1 MGESQQNRQRYS
13 KQVAAQIA
21 AMIQEMG
28 FRYHFFD
35 EVGLFRLSFD
45 LRKTAL
51 KNAVLYILV
60 EDKTYTS
67 GAVCPLRVPKARMAA
82 VSEYILRIN
91 RRMKL
96 CSFTLDCD
104 SGELRTHC
112 SVPFRGLVPW
122 PDVLEA
128 SIRLPIELYE
138 EYGDGLLSV
147 MFGSR
152 QPKEAAHA
160 ALRE

>member
-1 MGESQQNRQRYS
+1 MGEGGRKGLQYS
-13 KQVAAQIA
+13 KQVAAQLA

-28 FRYHFFD
+28 FQYSFYD
-35 EVGLFRLSFD
+35 EVGLFRLNFD

-51 KNAVLYILV
+51 KNVALYILV

-67 GAVCPLRVPKARMAA
+67 SAVCPLRVPKARMTA
-82 VSEYILRIN
+82 VGEYILRIN

-112 SVPFRGLVPW
+112 SVPFRGFVPW
-122 PDVLEA
+122 TDVLEA

-147 MFGSR
+147 LFGEKR
-152 QPKEAAHA
+152 PEEAAR
-160 ALRE
+160 ALLL